1 MSFNNQYLIR
11 NTNKP
16 NRYGGKENNHSLSPN
31 VRPIHSVNRPIQ
43 NALFPKN
50 QIMFNNNHNYN
61 IKINKIPRQ
70 KEKII
75 EGDLNF
81 NNTSKQIYM
90 KGTHKNNYLN
100 NKAKNRGMPR
110 KSPLPITGTFRSKDI
125 LSFNRIFNSSNYR
138 YIKPEPKK
146 FNKTNMF
153 KATGN
158 NKFMN
163 NYIFGGNLNSNMS
176 KSFNSLNKKKDRSHT
191 PILRAGENK
200 AITLGAKI
208 NKNRYVSK
216 SPNLG
221 KGSIFNKY
229 GKNFTI
235 SLLNK
240 NIVKKRIVKKS
251 PNNSNNNIINKNNNN
266 NNINKIN
273 NINNFN
279 NINNINNN
287 KKVNNVNIPSQK
299 RNTIISGD
307 LYQEPLKPNKI
318 NYAHNNDINKG
329 TSNMPNVN
337 IRPISNNNK
346 LSVSSNNNHPNTN
359 INQFYN
365 NYGINSM
372 NPLRNKSNE
381 NILNNNLVFPNNSN
395 SNSNSNIK
403 NNSKKP
409 INPHNDSDNENNKA
423 NKENKNIIN
432 NNIIIVNKPE
442 NNNID
447 NTNLKEEINN
457 KPINGIQQLE
467 NNNNSKNNDIL
478 RSNPPHVTKA
488 PNTIV
493 TKSEEKNMPIE
504 NQEINP
510 LKKQEELKEGKKNVR
525 SLSQTPVNPLNKN
538 SNSDRKEEIQKIE
551 KKPKKIVV
559 DDKVFKKIKD
569 ILPYTHVGFDGE
581 EPKENNQDNYFI
593 FKNFA
598 EKKDYIYFSVCD
610 GHGVEGHFVSE
621 FIKEVLPYYM
631 SENLKNRDILSDENK
646 EMIHQIISDTFI
658 MVNNMLVSNEEI
670 NSLFSGSTCVSVIY
684 TPQRLIVPNIG
695 DSRAVLGRFD
705 KNTGKYKAIE
715 LSRDHKPTEKDEAKR
730 IYENNG
736 RIQPFTEDGEFVGPQ
751 RVWIKE
757 EEVPGLAM
765 TRSFGDR
772 VAATVGVMSEPEIKE
787 FDFDEN
793 DKYMIIASDGIWE
806 FISSQECIDIIQKY
820 YENNDLKG
828 CCEYL
833 YQESSKRWLKEEEVI
848 DDTTLILVFFE

>member
-1 MSFNNQYLIR
+1 MSFNNQYLIK

-43 NALFPKN
+43 NTLFPKN

-81 NNTSKQIYM
+81 NNSSKQLYM
-90 KGTHKNNYLN
+90 KNTHKNNYLN
-100 NKAKNRGMPR
+100 NKPKNRGMPK

-125 LSFNRIFNSSNYR
+125 LSFNRIFNPSNYR
-138 YIKPEPKK
+138 YIKPGPKK
-146 FNKTNMF
+146 FNKTNNMF
-153 KATGN
+153 KPTGN

-240 NIVKKRIVKKS
+240 NNVKKRIIKKS
-251 PNNSNNNIINKNNNN
+251 PNNNND
-266 NNINKIN
+266 NINKIN
-273 NINNFN
+273 NINNV
-279 NINNINNN
+279 NNINNN
-287 KKVNNVNIPSQK
+287 KKVNNVKIPSQK

-318 NYAHNNDINKG
+318 NLVHNNDINKG
-329 TSNMPNVN
+329 SNNMPNVN
-337 IRPISNNNK
+337 LRPISNNNK
-346 LSVSSNNNHPNTN
+346 LSVSSNNNPKTN
-359 INQFYN
+359 INHLYN
-365 NYGINSM
+365 NYSINSM
-372 NPLRNKSNE
+372 NRLRNKSNE
-381 NILNNNLVFPNNSN
+381 NILNNNLVFSNNSN
-395 SNSNSNIK
+395 SNNNIK
-403 NNSKKP
+403 NNTQKP
-409 INPHNDSDNENNKA
+409 ISPQNVSENDNNQLK
-423 NKENKNIIN
+423 NENKNIIN
-432 NNIIIVNKPE
+432 TNIINANKIE
-442 NNNID
+442 NNKID
-447 NTNLKEEINN
+447 NANLKEEINT
-457 KPINGIQQLE
+457 KPINSNQQLE
-467 NNNNSKNNDIL
+467 NNNNNDIL
-478 RSNPPHVTKA
+478 RSNPPQVAKS
-488 PNTIV
+488 PNVIV
-493 TKSEEKNMPIE
+493 PKNEEKNIPVK
-504 NQEINP
+504 NQEISP
-510 LKKQEELKEGKKNVR
+510 LEKQEELKEVKRNVR

-538 SNSDRKEEIQKIE
+538 SNSDKKEEIQKFSKRENEI
-551 KKPKKIVV
+551 IVN
-559 DDKVFKKIKD
+559 DKVIKKIKD

-598 EKKDYIYFSVCD
+598 ENKDYIYFSVCD

-631 SENLKNRDILSDENK
+631 SENLKNRDILSDSNK
-646 EMIHQIISDTFI
+646 ELIHQIITDTFI
-658 MVNNMLVSNEEI
+658 IVNNMLVSNEEI
-670 NSLFSGSTCVSVIY
+670 NSLFSGSTCVSIIY

>member
-1 MSFNNQYLIR
+1 MSFNNQYLIK

-43 NALFPKN
+43 NSLFPKN

-81 NNTSKQIYM
+81 NNSSKQLYM
-90 KGTHKNNYLN
+90 KNTHKNNYLN
-100 NKAKNRGMPR
+100 NKPKNRGMPK

-125 LSFNRIFNSSNYR
+125 LSFNRIFNPSNYR
-138 YIKPEPKK
+138 YIKPGPKK
-146 FNKTNMF
+146 FNKTNNMF
-153 KATGN
+153 KPTGN

-240 NIVKKRIVKKS
+240 NNVKKRIIKKS
-251 PNNSNNNIINKNNNN
+251 PNNNND
-266 NNINKIN
+266 NINKIN
-273 NINNFN
+273 NINNVN

-287 KKVNNVNIPSQK
+287 KKVNNVKIPSQK

-307 LYQEPLKPNKI
+307 LYQEPLKPSKI
-318 NYAHNNDINKG
+318 NLVHNNDINKG
-329 TSNMPNVN
+329 SNNMPNVN
-337 IRPISNNNK
+337 LRPISNNNK
-346 LSVSSNNNHPNTN
+346 LSVSSNNNPKTN
-359 INQFYN
+359 INHLYN
-365 NYGINSM
+365 NYSINSM
-372 NPLRNKSNE
+372 NHLRNKSNE
-381 NILNNNLVFPNNSN
+381 NILNNNLVFSNNSN
-395 SNSNSNIK
+395 SNNNIK
-403 NNSKKP
+403 NNTQKP
-409 INPHNDSDNENNKA
+409 ISPQNASENDNNQLK
-423 NKENKNIIN
+423 NENKNIIN
-432 NNIIIVNKPE
+432 TNIINVNKIE
-442 NNNID
+442 NNKID
-447 NTNLKEEINN
+447 NANLKEEINT
-457 KPINGIQQLE
+457 KPINSNQQLE
-467 NNNNSKNNDIL
+467 NNNNNNDIL
-478 RSNPPHVTKA
+478 RSNPPQVAKS
-488 PNTIV
+488 PNVIV
-493 TKSEEKNMPIE
+493 PKNEEKNIPVE
-504 NQEINP
+504 NQEISP
-510 LKKQEELKEGKKNVR
+510 LEKQEELKEVKRNVR

-538 SNSDRKEEIQKIE
+538 SNSDKKEEIQKFSKRENEI
-551 KKPKKIVV
+551 IVN
-559 DDKVFKKIKD
+559 DKVIKKIKD

-598 EKKDYIYFSVCD
+598 ENKDYIYFSVCD

-631 SENLKNRDILSDENK
+631 SENLKNRDILSDSNK
-646 EMIHQIISDTFI
+646 ELIHQIITDTFI
-658 MVNNMLVSNEEI
+658 IVNNMLVSNEEI

-833 YQESSKRWLKEEEVI
+833 YQESSKTWLKEEEVI

>member
-1 MSFNNQYLIR
+1 MSFNNQYLIK

-43 NALFPKN
+43 NTLFPKN

-81 NNTSKQIYM
+81 NNSSKQLYM
-90 KGTHKNNYLN
+90 KNTHKNNYLN
-100 NKAKNRGMPR
+100 NKPKNRGMPK

-125 LSFNRIFNSSNYR
+125 LSFNRIFNPSNYR
-138 YIKPEPKK
+138 YIKPGPKK
-146 FNKTNMF
+146 FNKTNNMF
-153 KATGN
+153 KPTGN

-240 NIVKKRIVKKS
+240 NNVKKRIIKKS
-251 PNNSNNNIINKNNNN
+251 PNNNND
-266 NNINKIN
+266 NINKIN
-273 NINNFN
+273 NINNVN
-279 NINNINNN
+279 NINNINNINNVNNN
-287 KKVNNVNIPSQK
+287 KKVNNVKIPSQK

-318 NYAHNNDINKG
+318 NLVHNNDINKG
-329 TSNMPNVN
+329 SSNMPNLN
-337 IRPISNNNK
+337 LRPISNNNK
-346 LSVSSNNNHPNTN
+346 LSVSSNNNPKTN
-359 INQFYN
+359 INHLYN
-365 NYGINSM
+365 NYSINSM

-381 NILNNNLVFPNNSN
+381 NILNNNLVFSNNSN
-395 SNSNSNIK
+395 SNNNIK
-403 NNSKKP
+403 NNTQKP
-409 INPHNDSDNENNKA
+409 ISPQNVSENDNNQLK
-423 NKENKNIIN
+423 NENKNIIN
-432 NNIIIVNKPE
+432 TNIINVNKIE
-442 NNNID
+442 NNKID
-447 NTNLKEEINN
+447 NANLKEEINT
-457 KPINGIQQLE
+457 KPINSNQQLE
-467 NNNNSKNNDIL
+467 NNNNNDIL
-478 RSNPPHVTKA
+478 RSNPPQVAKS
-488 PNTIV
+488 PNVIV
-493 TKSEEKNMPIE
+493 PKNEEKNIQVE
-504 NQEINP
+504 NQEMSP
-510 LKKQEELKEGKKNVR
+510 LEKQEELKEVKRNVR

-538 SNSDRKEEIQKIE
+538 SNSDKKEEIQKFSKRENEI
-551 KKPKKIVV
+551 IVN
-559 DDKVFKKIKD
+559 DKVIKKIKD

-598 EKKDYIYFSVCD
+598 ENKDYIYFSVCD

-631 SENLKNRDILSDENK
+631 SENLKNRDILSDSNK
-646 EMIHQIISDTFI
+646 ELIHQIITDTFI
-658 MVNNMLVSNEEI
+658 IVNNMLVSNEEI

-705 KNTGKYKAIE
+705 TNTGKYKAIE